1 MQALNEDIVNILAD
15 NQYINDAMGTPEM
28 MFAVN
33 YPGLERLADK
43 YFYRLTDKI
52 NTSEYLKFF
61 KWFDN
66 NFGALIERM
75 IPRTTEFLGINFVI
89 ESHMLE
95 RHRFE
100 YKQADVHIDL
110 NSRLAATIDPVLE
123 GRIKN
128 EAT

>member
-1 MQALNEDIVNILAD
+1 M
-15 NQYINDAMGTPEM
+15 
-28 MFAVN
+28 N
-33 YPGLERLADK
+33 YPLNASVLWLVHLEKLSDK

-52 NTSEYLKFF
+52 NTTEYLKFF

-66 NFGALIERM
+66 NFGQLIEKLM
-75 IPRTTEFLGINFVI
+75 PRTTEFLGINFVI

-110 NSRLAATIDPVLE
+110 NSRLAARIDPVLE

>member
-1 MQALNEDIVNILAD
+1 
-15 NQYINDAMGTPEM
+15 M

-52 NTSEYLKFF
+52 STSEYLKFF

-66 NFGALIERM
+66 NFGQLIEKLM
-75 IPRTTEFLGINFVI
+75 PRTTEFLGINFVI

-110 NSRLAATIDPVLE
+110 NSRLAARIDSVLE
-123 GRIKN
+123 AKIRN
-128 EAT
+128 EGT

>member
-1 MQALNEDIVNILAD
+1 
-15 NQYINDAMGTPEM
+15 
-28 MFAVN
+28 MFSFDFKR
-33 YPGLERLADK
+33 YPALERLSDK
-43 YFYRLTDKI
+43 YFHRLTDKI

-66 NFGALIERM
+66 NFGMLIEKLV
-75 IPRTTEFLGINFVI
+75 PRTTEFLGINFVI

-123 GRIKN
+123 GRIRN